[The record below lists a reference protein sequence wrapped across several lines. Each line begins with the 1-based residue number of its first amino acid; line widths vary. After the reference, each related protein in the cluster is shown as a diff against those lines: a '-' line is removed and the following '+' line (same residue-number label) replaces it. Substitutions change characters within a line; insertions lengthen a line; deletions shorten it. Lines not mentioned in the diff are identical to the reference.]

1 MTNAMDR
8 IFTDFKDA
16 DPTSGGGGGDYITGS
31 GEHVVEIKQIKFK
44 ESDTD
49 SRVWFVVE
57 FTVLETTSESVKK
70 GEVYAW
76 VHDMTNKFFGASHV
90 KQFIAAAIGFEPK
103 SQEAKDIGRDTVEEA
118 WAEDQPF
125 TGEKVNLE
133 TRNKKTKAGHDF
145 TVHSWTP
152 AG

>member
-16 DPTSGGGGGDYITGS
+16 DPTAGGGGGDYLS
-31 GEHVVEIKQIKFK
+31 GAGEYVVEIKEIKCK

-49 SRVWFVVE
+49 SRIWLVVE
-57 FTVLETTSESVKK
+57 FKILEKNSGKGEV

-76 VHDMTNKFFGASHV
+76 VHDLTNKFFGASNTKLFV
-90 KQFIAAAIGFEPK
+90 AAAIGFDPK
-103 SQEAKDIGRDTVEEA
+103 SQEAKDIGRNDVEEA
-118 WAEDQPF
+118 WGEDQPF

-133 TRNKKTKAGHDF
+133 TKNKKTKAGHDF